1 MSALKQFESINAMLP
16 RKHGGWSWRG
26 WVIQKS
32 KYHVGYYLTK
42 VQYTFCLCPDMRNED
57 QSYFFILFIYIPVF
71 PPKTIFNIFPTG
83 ERFSDFHKTQQTF
96 KQLVIYHRKLENV
109 DTILMKKILLEVSI

>member
-1 MSALKQFESINAMLP
+1 MVWERLGDSKIRISCWILFDESAVHVLFMS
-16 RKHGGWSWRG
+16 R
-26 WVIQKS
+26 
-32 KYHVGYYLTK
+32 Y
-42 VQYTFCLCPDMRNED
+42 ED
-57 QSYFFILFIYIPVF
+57 QSYLFILFIYIPVF
-71 PPKTIFNIFPTG
+71 PPKTIFNMFPTG